1 MALSPPNSVPFEHKG
16 YNDRKEPRLVPD
28 DLINCEDII
37 EIAKDKWK
45 SRSLQRSLME
55 HDPVMTD
62 LIYRKALPVFHQLLN
77 DQYGNYLSQK
87 ILEHCA
93 DHQFNAVFDVI
104 KDDFIRLA
112 NEVHGTRA
120 VQKFVEEAVRRN
132 RSDAVVECLRP
143 NLEPLSRSITG
154 FHVIVKLLEKLPL
167 QKCEEILAVLCKDA
181 ESVVALGVDQW
192 GCCVLKTCVDTAQG
206 ARAELIHQAIIDSS
220 LLLIQDAYGNY
231 VVQHL
236 LQNDAQQ
243 SVLPQMIEKLKDHM
257 LELCQQKFSS
267 NVLEKL
273 LTTASEQHCLRLIN
287 CIIQPTSDDASSV
300 IENLLFHQY
309 GNYVLQQL
317 LSVAKEPEYSLIV
330 DKVRPFVHDVLRTSF
345 VQGGDP
351 AKTGFTRKGN
361 TGLAAE
367 QAQRL
372 ALKLVKRF
380 PALIEGLEDGIRQA
394 ITSPNN
400 WGTYADWNNYDWTGS
415 PSTMYGGYPAN
426 MWDSGYYWPPSPA
439 KYNQQ
444 PSLYPNLLHS
454 NSNSPPTPYSANASH
469 FSPTTHQNLSHAN
482 AHHNHVTSN
491 LTHQNLN
498 NNNTLHAN
506 NNNTHTMNALHGGQN
521 NSMLCHPNTSNP
533 LTQHNNQVHPN
544 TQNNGHFSS
553 LNGGVTNGMLS
564 NGKMKSRKSIPTPVA
579 PPPPTTPPYNHGLLS
594 PPPPPPAEEKAASTD
609 SQVVGRVVGYWPHYT
624 IAYDAEPAA
633 A

>member
-1 MALSPPNSVPFEHKG
+1 MALSPHTSVPFEHKG
-16 YNDRKEPRLVPD
+16 FNDRKEPRLVPE
-28 DLINCEDII
+28 DLINCDDII

-104 KDDFIRLA
+104 KGDFFRLA

-132 RSDAVVECLRP
+132 RADAVVECLRP

-167 QKCEEILAVLCKDA
+167 LKCEEILAVLCKDA
-181 ESVVALGVDQW
+181 DSVVALGIDQW

-206 ARAELIHQAIIDSS
+206 ARADLIHQAIIESS

-236 LQNDAQQ
+236 LQSDDKQV
-243 SVLPQMIEKLKDHM
+243 VLPQMIEKLKDHM

-273 LTTASEQHCLRLIN
+273 LTTASDQHCLRLIN
-287 CIIQPTSDDASSV
+287 CIINPTSSDASLV

-345 VQGGDP
+345 AHGDP
-351 AKTGFTRKGN
+351 SKNNGFTRKGSA
-361 TGLAAE
+361 GLAAE

-380 PALIEGLEDGIRQA
+380 PSLIDGLEDAIRQA
-394 ITSPNN
+394 ITSPNQWSN
-400 WGTYADWNNYDWTGS
+400 YADWNNYDWTNA

-426 MWDSGYYWPPSPA
+426 MWDSAYYWQSQA
-439 KYNQQ
+439 KYNQA
-444 PSLYPNLLHS
+444 SFNANS
-454 NSNSPPTPYSANASH
+454 TFNSNSTTSPYSTNSTTSPYSANASYP
-469 FSPTTHQNLSHAN
+469 PT
-482 AHHNHVTSN
+482 TSN
-491 LTHQNLN
+491 LTQQNLN
-498 NNNTLHAN
+498 NNNLHHN
-506 NNNTHTMNALHGGQN
+506 NNNSH
-521 NSMLCHPNTSNP
+521 NSHLN
-533 LTQHNNQVHPN
+533 
-544 TQNNGHFSS
+544 SS
-553 LNGGVTNGMLS
+553 VYNSSGNFQLNGNSLLS
-564 NGKMKSRKSIPTPVA
+564 SGKMKSRKSIPTPVA
-579 PPPPTTPPYNHGLLS
+579 PPPPTTPPFNHSLL
-594 PPPPPPAEEKAASTD
+594 PPPPPPSEEKAASTD